1 MIVIIFN
8 SLFNRT
14 QTDTYFNHFSI
25 SLINFEVYIVFKYFI
40 VLNVITNILYTILQL
55 FLVKFRFIIVN
66 VRNFLINSINIP
78 NVTSFLWLF
87 ARMTTSFFIRS
98 TNYYL
103 FPYRLRETILWWR
116 NWYNLIIL
124 SIYLYRL
131 IFMKTL

>member
-1 MIVIIFN
+1 MIVIILN
-8 SLFNRT
+8 SLFDRAK
-14 QTDTYFNHFSI
+14 TDTYFNHFSI
-25 SLINFEVYIVFKYFI
+25 SLINLEIYIVFKYFI

-55 FLVKFRFIIVN
+55 FLVEFRFIILN
-66 VRNFLINSINIP
+66 VWNFLINSINIP

-87 ARMTTSFFIRS
+87 ARMTTSLFIRS

-103 FPYRLRETILWWR
+103 FPYRLWKTILWWR